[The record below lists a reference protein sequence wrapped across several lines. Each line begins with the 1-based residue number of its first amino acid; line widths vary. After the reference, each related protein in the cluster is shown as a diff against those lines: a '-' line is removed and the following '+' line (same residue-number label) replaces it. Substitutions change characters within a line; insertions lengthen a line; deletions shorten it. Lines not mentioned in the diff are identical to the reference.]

1 MKRHLNHV
9 GERPWLKSY
18 KLLKERTPGRESPGI
33 RASTAT
39 FRSSYLIAVAKV
51 GMGTALVQISPSR
64 LARVAE
70 GLMDYG

>member
-1 MKRHLNHV
+1 
-9 GERPWLKSY
+9 
-18 KLLKERTPGRESPGI
+18 LKERTPGRESPGI

-39 FRSSYLIAVAKV
+39 FRSSYPIAVAKV